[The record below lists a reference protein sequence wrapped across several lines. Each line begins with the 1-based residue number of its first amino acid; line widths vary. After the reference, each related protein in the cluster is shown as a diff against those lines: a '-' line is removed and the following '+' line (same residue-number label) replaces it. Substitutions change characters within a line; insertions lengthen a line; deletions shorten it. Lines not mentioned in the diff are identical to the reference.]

1 MLLEPPDDVVGESC
15 PSQFDS
21 ESVMMTS
28 VHAELPAL
36 DAAAFRSTS
45 PWLQQRSHIQRDEAE
60 PLRLAASEWTGR
72 NSQRCKAQRP
82 SASAMVLA
90 RKRKR
95 DEQRRLLNGKKLCT
109 DSDGSECN
117 AADSEQDSLDM
128 EEQLTAFV
136 EYNATDMD
144 SLDINPS
151 QDFDGGDE
159 EQESVT
165 QASQHMQTC
174 SWQDVTDVNQF
185 QEEASEV
192 FDNVIY
198 APRPASVPAGSN
210 ASTYCRPQGKN
221 EFGIARPSFLPA
233 RKTIPEKRAV
243 CSPPS
248 DDSEDSLSDGFDVST
263 NLASKLRRVEENHA
277 DTSAKQAA
285 KPLWTQRRS
294 VKRDCSFLDNSN
306 YSVNGRLLLMASP
319 TPATASEA
327 SEASSDRVIELKDG
341 CFDSSDDVQE
351 IPMRDGEV
359 SVSNSVPSSMPT
371 TVDTMTVVSSS
382 FSSGPSSL
390 PAAFQPRL
398 VRKRRKVGQLTLD
411 GFFRSK

>member
-1 MLLEPPDDVVGESC
+1 
-15 PSQFDS
+15 
-21 ESVMMTS
+21 
-28 VHAELPAL
+28 
-36 DAAAFRSTS
+36 
-45 PWLQQRSHIQRDEAE
+45 
-60 PLRLAASEWTGR
+60 
-72 NSQRCKAQRP
+72 
-82 SASAMVLA
+82 MVLA

-136 EYNATDMD
+136 EYWVLAPDVKKVVAV
-144 SLDINPS
+144 L
-151 QDFDGGDE
+151 GE
-159 EQESVT
+159 
-165 QASQHMQTC
+165 ASKHRAC
-174 SWQDVTDVNQF
+174 FCVWVAVNQF

-192 FDNVIY
+192 FDSELDPLISCRRIRSSHMAACFAADVIY